1 MTFFFIGFSLAEFM
15 GLTTMMVTFFAA
27 LVAILLYNYQ
37 SDSTKKLT
45 GGEA

>member
-1 MTFFFIGFSLAEFM
+1 MPFFFIGFALAEFM
-15 GLTTMMVTFFAA
+15 GLTTMMVTFIAA